1 MGGKAS
7 FDLLHLELETCPDRC
22 FTALSIWAS
31 KCRWHPYCFH
41 FLSQPINNT
50 WQLGQKHMLFSL
62 IVTFWL
68 IRTPQVIIQPWECD
82 LVVFWNYDCS
92 TEWTIHKFQ
101 PENFISLSIY
111 CNWVYWPKWSNSLK
125 CEAKSAFRV
134 DGMDGSIMLWFKG
147 SWHGML
153 LNTNMPREGNTH
165 LFSFAN
171 TELENLH
178 N

>member
-1 MGGKAS
+1 MRSPINTQSCTDQVKEYILLSLVQRWKELKQSFYLGSKEIQSSRGSSLRVIAHWNILSRCWCIFNCGGWEAS

-68 IRTPQVIIQPWECD
+68 IRTPRVIIQPWECD

-92 TEWTIHKFQ
+92 TEWNN
-101 PENFISLSIY
+101 P
-111 CNWVYWPKWSNSLK
+111 
-125 CEAKSAFRV
+125 
-134 DGMDGSIMLWFKG
+134 
-147 SWHGML
+147 
-153 LNTNMPREGNTH
+153 
-165 LFSFAN
+165 
-171 TELENLH
+171 
-178 N
+178 